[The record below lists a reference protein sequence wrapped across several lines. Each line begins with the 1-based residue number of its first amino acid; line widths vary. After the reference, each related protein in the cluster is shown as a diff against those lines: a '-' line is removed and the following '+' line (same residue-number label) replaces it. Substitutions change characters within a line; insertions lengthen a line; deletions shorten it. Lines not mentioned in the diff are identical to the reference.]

1 MIEGMELAPHTK
13 GLLPF
18 CWSAPFCPEEL
29 IRQHTE
35 HLERWKLSSG
45 PAADNGAV
53 RYEA

>member
-1 MIEGMELAPHTK
+1 MAAPLEPVAVSQDGMIEGMELAPHTK

-35 HLERWKLSSG
+35 HLER
-45 PAADNGAV
+45 
-53 RYEA
+53 